1 MRRLLMS
8 LALAAITTDAHA
20 ANLAGTWDVDGS
32 VYGNAVKYT
41 CALQQDGDTLTGKA
55 HMDDKDYAVTGT
67 TKDQAATW
75 QFDVE
80 YNGAPLTLVFSG
92 TLSSDTA
99 IKGKIAVAGVEG
111 EFTDA
116 KK

>member
-8 LALAAITTDAHA
+8 LALAAIATGAHA
-20 ANLAGTWDVDGS
+20 ANLAGSWDVDGA
-32 VYGNAVKYT
+32 VYGNPVKYT
-41 CALQQDGDTLTGKA
+41 CAFEQDGETLTGKA
-55 HMDDKDYAVTGT
+55 HMDDKDYAVTGS
-67 TKDQAATW
+67 TKDQTATW

-80 YNGAPLTLVFSG
+80 YNGSPLTIVFSG
-92 TLSSDTA
+92 ALSSETA

-111 EFTDA
+111 EFTAA